1 MFVNIFDVPED
12 GGPLSVVPGSHLL
25 PFNPWEIFGK
35 SFKSSLTLDAE
46 LAQEQMPVSEQRGSR
61 ASLFRPGPDRKV
73 ACAQNHVKFAAPAGT
88 ALLFDTSCWHTP
100 MPNTSAAPRR
110 VYNAGFA
117 ASSGGQ
123 ATTPWDIAELIPPAR
138 LTERLARLI
147 GADTSQL
154 LGTPAGTPRS
164 YQR

>member
-1 MFVNIFDVPED
+1 MPPSSDLVLT
-12 GGPLSVVPGSHLL
+12 GG
-25 PFNPWEIFGK
+25 
-35 SFKSSLTLDAE
+35 
-46 LAQEQMPVSEQRGSR
+46 
-61 ASLFRPGPDRKV
+61 
-73 ACAQNHVKFAAPAGT
+73 CAQNHVKFAAQAGT

-138 LTERLARLI
+138 LTAAHPPDPGSEIRDPGRATCDQ
-147 GADTSQL
+147 GN
-154 LGTPAGTPRS
+154 
-164 YQR
+164 